1 MFYQGRT
8 FRSVI
13 PRNTFLSMLK
23 KTRVALALLCWLSIT
38 VLFLDL
44 TGVTRAWL
52 GWMAKIQF
60 LPALMAVNVG
70 VVVLWVVVTMLI
82 GRIYCSVICPL
93 GVLQDFLAHLGDI
106 VHRKATRSKMGRYH
120 FLRGKWSNVMRYSF
134 FGVFIVAL
142 VAGVSIVVQWL
153 APYSSYGRLVTSFA
167 RPIVWW
173 VNEQLAA
180 WSEAQDNYVFYHV
193 TWTGLNW
200 ALSITAFVTA
210 VILLASSILNGRFY
224 CNQICPVGTVLGLLS
239 RKSLIR
245 VQIDGE
251 KCVKCGLCERK
262 CKALAIDSKSAE
274 VDNSRCI
281 DCFNCLDAC
290 HKGALTFG
298 LAKKASVGTKAEA
311 KGEENAPK
319 AASGLSRRTFLA
331 TAVTMAAA
339 SQVKGAE
346 KIVDGGLAAI
356 EDKKIVDRKTP
367 ICPPGA
373 QSLRNLQ
380 QHCTGC
386 QLCVSACPNGVLKP
400 STDFL
405 HYMQPTLSYESAHC
419 RPECHACSDVCPAG
433 AILPLGDTHEEKM
446 ARKSSLKIGRAVWV
460 RENCLPATDG
470 VNCGNCAR
478 HCPSGAITMVA
489 IDPNNPRSAQI
500 PAIDEERCIGCGACE
515 HLCPAR
521 PFTAIYVEGIETQR
535 EI

>member
-1 MFYQGRT
+1 
-8 FRSVI
+8 
-13 PRNTFLSMLK
+13 MLK
-23 KTRVALALLCWLSIT
+23 KTRVVLALLCWLSVS

-44 TGVTRAWL
+44 TGATRAWL

-70 VVVLWVVVTMLI
+70 VVVLWVVITLLI

-93 GVLQDFLAHLGDI
+93 GVLQDFLAHVGDM
-106 VHRKATRSKMGRYH
+106 VHRRTTRKKVGRYH
-120 FLRGKWSNVMRYSF
+120 FLSGRWSNVMRYGLFALFVVS
-134 FGVFIVAL
+134 L
-142 VAGVSIVVQWL
+142 VAGLSIVVQWL

-167 RPIVWW
+167 RPLVWW
-173 VNEQLAA
+173 CNAQLAA

-193 TWTGLNW
+193 TWSGLNW
-200 ALSITAFVTA
+200 ALSITAFVTG
-210 VILLASSILNGRFY
+210 VILLITSILGGRFY
-224 CNQICPVGTVLGLLS
+224 CNQICPVGTALGLLS

-245 VQIDGE
+245 VQIDSN
-251 KCVKCGLCERK
+251 KCVKCGLCEKR
-262 CKALAIDSKSAE
+262 CKALAIDSQSAR
-274 VDNSRCI
+274 VDNSRCV
-281 DCFNCLDAC
+281 DCFNCLEVC

-298 LAKKASVGTKAEA
+298 LARKAKAAGVDAET
-311 KGEENAPK
+311 KGEECTEK
-319 AASGLSRRTFLA
+319 ADSGLSRRTFLA
-331 TAVTMAAA
+331 TTITAVAA
-339 SQVKGAE
+339 SKLKSAE
-346 KIVDGGLAAI
+346 KIVDGGLAQI
-356 EDKKIVDRKTP
+356 VDKKVVERATP

-405 HYMQPTLSYESAHC
+405 HYMQPTLSYENAHC

-433 AILPLGDTHEEKM
+433 AILPLGDTHQEKM

-460 RENCLPATDG
+460 KENCLPATTG
-470 VNCGNCAR
+470 ARCGNCAR
-478 HCPSGAITMVA
+478 HCPSGAITMVPT
-489 IDPNNPRSAQI
+489 DPNNPRSVQI
-500 PAIDEERCIGCGACE
+500 PTIDEERCIGCGACE